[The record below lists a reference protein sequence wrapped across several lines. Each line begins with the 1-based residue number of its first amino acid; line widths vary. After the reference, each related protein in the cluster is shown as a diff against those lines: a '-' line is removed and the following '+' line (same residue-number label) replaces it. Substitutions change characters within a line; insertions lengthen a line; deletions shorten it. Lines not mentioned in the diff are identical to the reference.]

1 MSRTCQICGRGTRA
15 SQSRSHS
22 NVATK
27 RKQFINIQSKIIDGK
42 KVKICTKC
50 IKTTA
55 KDKL

>member
-50 IKTTA
+50 IKTAA

>member
-27 RKQFINIQSKIIDGK
+27 RKQFINIQSKNIDGE

-50 IKTTA
+50 IKTAA
-55 KDKL
+55 KSKA